1 MKNLFYVIVFGI
13 IFTGTSLFAQSNPLT
28 KTKRLNHRQVHQSKR
43 IMQGVKS
50 GSLTKRETANLTRQE
65 IKLQRHK
72 KRAKAVGIV
81 TPRERVKLNREANRL
96 SKKIYVQKHDKQRR
110 K

>member
-1 MKNLFYVIVFGI
+1 MKNLIYVLTLGLLLSSSSI
-13 IFTGTSLFAQSNPLT
+13 FAQNNPLT
-28 KTKRLNHRQVHQSKR
+28 KTKKLNHRQVHQSKR

-50 GSLTKRETANLTRQE
+50 GSLTKKETANLTRQE

-72 KRAKAVGIV
+72 RRAKADGIV
-81 TPRERVKLNREANRL
+81 TPRERVKLNREANSL
-96 SKKIYVQKHDKQRR
+96 SRKIYIQKHDKQRR